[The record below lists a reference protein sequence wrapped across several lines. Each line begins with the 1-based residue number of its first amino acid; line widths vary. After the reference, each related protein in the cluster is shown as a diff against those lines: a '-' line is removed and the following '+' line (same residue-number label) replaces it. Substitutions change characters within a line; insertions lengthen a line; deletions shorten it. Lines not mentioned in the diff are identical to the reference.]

1 MQQIM
6 GNEDVFESDGLKMM
20 TFPLIKSNSLGG
32 FPERKKK
39 KVGEI
44 GFTIPFY
51 TSKALQTSFVSLYVK
66 VCSGCQEIQRKTSY
80 KGTIQN
86 LCKEN
91 ARLKLVIQHVDWNVW
106 S

>member
-39 KVGEI
+39 KGWRDWVHHPILHLQSSPDFIRISVHQGMQWVSRNSEKNKLQRD
-44 GFTIPFY
+44 Y
-51 TSKALQTSFVSLYVK
+51 TESM
-66 VCSGCQEIQRKTSY
+66 
-80 KGTIQN
+80 
-86 LCKEN
+86 
-91 ARLKLVIQHVDWNVW
+91 
-106 S
+106 